1 MIGHLILRLI
11 LWFLL
16 TSDLSV
22 ANIIIGVI
30 IAFVLPRGYPSP
42 EALKDWFEVLAKILF
57 AIPQAYIEAV
67 EIIIRP
73 HEYEDVILEKVP
85 PRRSSRLIFRDIFLI
100 TFTPRTIVMKYRQD
114 GWYEVHRVRR
124 RSAKL

>member
-42 EALKDWFEVLAKILF
+42 EA
-57 AIPQAYIEAV
+57 
-67 EIIIRP
+67 
-73 HEYEDVILEKVP
+73 
-85 PRRSSRLIFRDIFLI
+85 
-100 TFTPRTIVMKYRQD
+100 
-114 GWYEVHRVRR
+114 
-124 RSAKL
+124 